1 MSLYARPICTLAV
14 IGLLSLVVAGCNSG
28 SKDSKAPAG
37 KMEKM
42 DDKMEDMKMDD
53 KGK

>member
-14 IGLLSLVVAGCNSG
+14 VGLLSIAVSACGSG
-28 SKDSKAPAG
+28 SKDSKAPAD

-42 DDKMEDMKMDD
+42 DDMKMDD
-53 KGK
+53 KAKELFV